1 MIVFAASLV
10 ATGTAGFVA
19 GGTEGAVAGAVLCTA
34 AWFSWWRLER
44 RNVPAVAGTYEQTQP
59 SIYADVEDVIDQ
71 LDDLARERGWD
82 LSKRLEIARMAC
94 ENRATPF
101 DELERRYDRGL
112 RSAIDNAPKG
122 GSAGEKHGGS

>member
-1 MIVFAASLV
+1 MFAASLV

-19 GGTEGAVAGAVLCTA
+19 GGSAGAVAGAVLCTV
-34 AWFSWWRLER
+34 AWLTWWRLQK
-44 RNVPAVAGTYEQTQP
+44 RNAPVMPGSEEQQP

-82 LSKRLEIARMAC
+82 LPKRLEIARMAC

-112 RSAIDNAPKG
+112 RSTIDNSRKDDAARAKNAEP
-122 GSAGEKHGGS
+122 

>member
-1 MIVFAASLV
+1 MFAASLV

-19 GGTEGAVAGAVLCTA
+19 GGSAGAVAGAVLCTL
-34 AWFSWWRLER
+34 AWLTWWRLQK
-44 RNVPAVAGTYEQTQP
+44 RNAPVMPGSEEQQP

-82 LSKRLEIARMAC
+82 LPKRLEIARMAC

-101 DELERRYDRGL
+101 AELERRYDLGY
-112 RSAIDNAPKG
+112 RSAIDDNREDGAALTKNAEP
-122 GSAGEKHGGS
+122 

>member
-1 MIVFAASLV
+1 VIVFAASLV

-19 GGTEGAVAGAVLCTA
+19 GGTAGAVAGAVLCTV
-34 AWFSWWRLER
+34 AWLTWWRLRTHTSPVMAE
-44 RNVPAVAGTYEQTQP
+44 PEESP
-59 SIYADVEDVIDQ
+59 SVYADVEDVIDQ

-82 LSKRLEIARMAC
+82 LPKRLEIARMAC

-112 RSAIDNAPKG
+112 RSAIANSRSDDADHAENAEP
-122 GSAGEKHGGS
+122 

>member
-1 MIVFAASLV
+1 VIVFAASLV

-19 GGTEGAVAGAVLCTA
+19 GGTAGAVAGAVLCTV
-34 AWFSWWRLER
+34 AWLTWWRR
-44 RNVPAVAGTYEQTQP
+44 RTRLSPVISEPAEPP
-59 SIYADVEDVIDQ
+59 SVYADVEDVIDQ

-82 LSKRLEIARMAC
+82 LPKRLEIARMAC

-112 RSAIDNAPKG
+112 RSAIDNSRKDDADHAENAEP
-122 GSAGEKHGGS
+122 

>member
-1 MIVFAASLV
+1 MFAASLV

-19 GGTEGAVAGAVLCTA
+19 GGTAGAVASAVLCTV
-34 AWFSWWRLER
+34 AWLAWWRLRSRTSPVMSE
-44 RNVPAVAGTYEQTQP
+44 PEEPP
-59 SIYADVEDVIDQ
+59 SVYADVEDVIDQ

-82 LSKRLEIARMAC
+82 LPKRLEIARMAC

-112 RSAIDNAPKG
+112 RSAIDNSRKDDAENVN
-122 GSAGEKHGGS
+122 SAEP